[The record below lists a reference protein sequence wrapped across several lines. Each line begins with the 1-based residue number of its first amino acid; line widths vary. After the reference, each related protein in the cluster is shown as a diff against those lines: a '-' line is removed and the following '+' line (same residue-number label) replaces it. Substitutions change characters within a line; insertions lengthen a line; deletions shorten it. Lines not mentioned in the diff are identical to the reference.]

1 MVSVHSDV
9 LLLILHLPNAT
20 TSTFAVLPTVHKRI
34 PWPACIHLLMSLS
47 LCIPCETQSCTAQ
60 TTSRHHC
67 RRRRPHSQAVY
78 FTFLFSLVCCMSAYM
93 DPRVETAAGVPRS
106 TDRAKRR
113 GAALAI
119 VTGPPSERLFS
130 QRPEE
135 EDIDIDIDIRYRY
148 RSRSKS
154 RYVCNIYV
162 HTYTHRHTQTH
173 THVQVHMQKHIHLGM
188 QSHAV
193 TSKGKHTLLI

>member
-1 MVSVHSDV
+1 MMVSVHSDV

-67 RRRRPHSQAVY
+67 RRRPHSQAVY

-119 VTGPPSERLFS
+119 ATGPPSERLFFAATG
-130 QRPEE
+130 
-135 EDIDIDIDIRYRY
+135 
-148 RSRSKS
+148 RSSS
-154 RYVCNIYV
+154 SSSEAVAVAAAVAVAVVAAFIFI
-162 HTYTHRHTQTH
+162 QTL
-173 THVQVHMQKHIHLGM
+173 VRVVPHLGGHRA
-188 QSHAV
+188 SD
-193 TSKGKHTLLI
+193 G